1 MNELNNSVLSNFVS
15 INEQYARSA
24 RIDKDNIEQTGFI
37 YSSSIDLFLN
47 TLTSTSNS
55 NQGAFTWTGPYG
67 SGKSTLALSLISIL
81 SGEKT
86 GKGV

>member
-1 MNELNNSVLSNFVS
+1 MDEWTMNELNNSVLSNFVS

-47 TLTSTSNS
+47 TLC
-55 NQGAFTWTGPYG
+55 
-67 SGKSTLALSLISIL
+67 
-81 SGEKT
+81 
-86 GKGV
+86 